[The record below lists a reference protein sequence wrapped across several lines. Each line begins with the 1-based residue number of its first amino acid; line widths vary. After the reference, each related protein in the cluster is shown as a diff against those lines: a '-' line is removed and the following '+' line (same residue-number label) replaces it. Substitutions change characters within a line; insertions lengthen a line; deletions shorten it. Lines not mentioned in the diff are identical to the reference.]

1 VSTPADVRVVFT
13 PSGKRGSFAAG
24 TSVLDAAR
32 ALAVDLDSVCG
43 GRGIC
48 GRCQVVVSEGE
59 HAKHGLTSRADHLT
73 AFSEAEATYRARSGL
88 AAERRLGCHSQMVG
102 DLVIDVPADSQ
113 LHRQVVRKAAEVR
126 DIAIDPV
133 VRLHYVEVEE
143 PVLASPT
150 SDLRRLLAALERE

>member
-1 VSTPADVRVVFT
+1 GGAGAGRRGAPPGRPGGPAPRRTRGRAGRRAVSAAAGVRVVFT
-13 PSGKRGSFAAG
+13 PSGKRGSFPAG

-73 AFSEAEATYRARSGL
+73 AFSDAESTYRARSGL
-88 AAERRLGCHSQMVG
+88 AAERRLGCHALMIG
-102 DLVIDVPADSQ
+102 DLVIDVP
-113 LHRQVVRKAAEVR
+113 
-126 DIAIDPV
+126 
-133 VRLHYVEVEE
+133 
-143 PVLASPT
+143 
-150 SDLRRLLAALERE
+150 